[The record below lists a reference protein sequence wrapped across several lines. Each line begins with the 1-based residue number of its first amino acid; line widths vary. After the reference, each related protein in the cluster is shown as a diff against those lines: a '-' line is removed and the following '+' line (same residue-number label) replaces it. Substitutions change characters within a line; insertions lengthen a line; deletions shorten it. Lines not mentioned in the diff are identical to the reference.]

1 MSRCGGEMKVSLA
14 IAWIWFFLSVL
25 LFFTGCAPK
34 HPGMV
39 RDIEVL
45 HQDARHY
52 IDDPEELLISA
63 DKQAQLYSDFLE
75 RFYAPWNRAEPKFN
89 ADEVFWGLD
98 LYSARDIYGE
108 NNLPLARTWI
118 DEMEQ
123 ESDVRGYPSVHI
135 PAVSVTHA
143 SMRVL
148 PTRRP
153 VFYSPDRP
161 GEGFP
166 FDYMQ
171 NTLLPAGTPVL
182 VTHESR
188 DGEWALAETDFAAGW
203 IQWQDL
209 AMVNDKFLQNYQDKP
224 LIGFVSDDIP
234 LTTEDGQFVVSG
246 RVGMTLP
253 LSQDQKENEC
263 WQVLVPVRDYLGQ
276 AKIVAARAAEND
288 AYKMP
293 FSPYQPVFADILNS
307 LLGQSYGWGGLYEN
321 RDCSAL
327 TRDVLGGFGIFL
339 PRNSKAQARAGHYIS
354 LEGLSTARKKGLIA
368 QQGRPWLTILYMPGH
383 VALYI
388 GLDAE
393 TGEPLIFH
401 SIWGLR
407 TWRPFR
413 EDGRWVIGRTVITT
427 LEPGKE
433 MFRLA
438 RPRGLLVERITGM
451 ILTPDL

>member
-1 MSRCGGEMKVSLA
+1 MKVSLT
-14 IAWIWFFLSVL
+14 IAWIWFSLSVL

-34 HPGMV
+34 QPGMV
-39 RDIEVL
+39 RDIQTFP
-45 HQDARHY
+45 QDARHY
-52 IDDPEELLISA
+52 IDDEPGRLLINA
-63 DKQAQLYSDFLE
+63 EKQAELYQDFLE
-75 RFYAPWNRAEPKFN
+75 RFYMPWNRAEPKFT

-98 LYSARDIYGE
+98 LYGARDIYGE
-108 NNLPLARTWI
+108 NNLPFASGWI
-118 DEMEQ
+118 ESMERK
-123 ESDVRGYPSVHI
+123 SDTKGYPSVHI

-148 PTRRP
+148 PTHRP

-203 IQWQDL
+203 IRWQDL

-234 LTTEDGQFVVSG
+234 LTTEDGQFVASG
-246 RVGMTLP
+246 RVGMILP
-253 LSQDQKENEC
+253 LSHDQKENQR
-263 WQVLVPVRDYLGQ
+263 WQVLVPVRDHLGR
-276 AKIVAARAAEND
+276 AEIVAATAAETD
-288 AYKMP
+288 AHKIP
-293 FSPYQPVFADILNS
+293 FSPYQQVFADILNS
-307 LLGQSYGWGGLYEN
+307 LMGQPYGWGGLYEN

-354 LEGLSTARKKGLIA
+354 LEGLSTARKKELIA

-383 VALYI
+383 VGLYI
-388 GLDAE
+388 GQDAE
-393 TGEPLIFH
+393 TGEPLMCH
-401 SIWGLR
+401 SMWGLR

-427 LEPGKE
+427 LEPGRE

-451 ILTPDL
+451 ILTPGL